1 MLAIKQTLVQTCG
14 DQALKSSKIYDQ
26 HSGPLSETERFFYG
40 AGNEVRGHG
49 TATCADV
56 VWAVSLQIQAVGE
69 TGVLHF
75 NRPCK
80 TQTQKS
86 DLHLRTMKYSTSCR
100 CSCVP
105 RPRCSVCEHLGWCV
119 GLGLLWNKVKKEE
132 WSCKVARS
140 LKCNFMSLKM
150 TRNTIHRNTRMRYDL
165 ERNVSEVQRLKYI
178 YGSLGGLIRV

>member
-40 AGNEVRGHG
+40 ARNEVRGHG

-80 TQTQKS
+80 TKHKS
-86 DLHLRTMKYSTSCR
+86 LIYIWGRWNIQQAVGVVVFPDPGAL
-100 CSCVP
+100 CVNIWDG
-105 RPRCSVCEHLGWCV
+105 V
-119 GLGLLWNKVKKEE
+119 
-132 WSCKVARS
+132 
-140 LKCNFMSLKM
+140 
-150 TRNTIHRNTRMRYDL
+150 
-165 ERNVSEVQRLKYI
+165 
-178 YGSLGGLIRV
+178 